1 MQPVAGSGFVQ
12 KRRGCHSRNLGLRSA
27 TRVAPRRQKQR
38 DREAGWVEAD
48 AALPANLD
56 ARHASGCPLC
66 WKQTGAQRA
75 AFVTAGDLLRPG
87 EELYSPPG
95 QELLGVITSHGL
107 FRESYRSIRK

>member
-1 MQPVAGSGFVQ
+1 MATGI
-12 KRRGCHSRNLGLRSA
+12 GLFCSM
-27 TRVAPRRQKQR
+27 
-38 DREAGWVEAD
+38 DGI
-48 AALPANLD
+48 ALSN
-56 ARHASGCPLC
+56 CPLC

-107 FRESYRSIRK
+107 KEPVAAKASREAVLAF